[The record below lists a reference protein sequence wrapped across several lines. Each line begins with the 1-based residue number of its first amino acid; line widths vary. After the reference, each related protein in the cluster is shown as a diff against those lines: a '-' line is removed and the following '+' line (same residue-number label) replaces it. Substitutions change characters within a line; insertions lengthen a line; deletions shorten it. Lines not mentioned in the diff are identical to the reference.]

1 MKDFLRYPVARKNKY
16 TKFFKFFYDSAM
28 NRVLAVEFYE
38 NERPVS
44 SKRKVFGVEWVAISA
59 YSYFDNKTCL
69 NLYVYDSYLYE
80 VCEEISPDKAWEIDQ
95 RVVEFLLS
103 RFGKMS
109 VHEAMFY
116 CEFYS

>member
-1 MKDFLRYPVARKNKY
+1 MARKNKY
-16 TKFFKFFYDSAM
+16 IKFFKFFYDSSM

-69 NLYVYDSYLYE
+69 NLYVYDGYLYE
-80 VCEEISPDKAWEIDQ
+80 VCEEITPEKAWEIDQ
-95 RVVEFLLS
+95 RVVEFLSS
-103 RFGKMS
+103 RFGKMK
-109 VHEAMFY
+109 Y
-116 CEFYS
+116 CGTMICCTYYN